1 MFQKCYAK
9 IMQKLY
15 EKRQG
20 NTYLHFGSKYAT
32 AFIFIC
38 RTQPE
43 NQILSDYMSCK
54 IR

>member
-1 MFQKCYAK
+1 MLTQSYAK

-43 NQILSDYMSCK
+43 NQILSDHMSCK